1 MRIRFFLIFLISIY
15 IICFF
20 FFTLDVLNY
29 FSDVEGYNIEYN
41 FSLTHLICIYLFSIV
56 PIIILPI
63 KGRKPSYVILWFVY
77 FSHIIP
83 TIVFVPIISKNFFW
97 SYMIILFFSIMV
109 FLSNIKIKLKIKLFS
124 FNFKDIYLYSFL
136 LVIFLFSLI
145 IIIGTYGLSFDLPN
159 ITDVYSVRE
168 KFINNSNF
176 LSSYVSVIT
185 GYIISPFLLLLGVNL
200 FQYNGRQRRLG
211 LIFMLFSILLSI
223 QIYASSGLKSV
234 AFASFVCLSF
244 YIFIKNVKNIGIFF
258 VIIITFSF
266 FFLMLISNLFIIEKL
281 DILLYH
287 WFRRVFIVPG
297 MNVNY
302 FFDYIVSNNLLT
314 LKGAP
319 LIISE
324 YYYGTSGSANSGLIG
339 DSFTKYN
346 YIGFI
351 INGFIF
357 LFILKLSDYIIDSRS
372 SIGLSLM
379 IPIAYAISNSSIT
392 TVFFTYGYIL
402 IVCFFVFFKKNIY
415 KIEFNKRKNIE
426 IKS

>member
-1 MRIRFFLIFLISIY
+1 MTIRVFLIFLTSIY

-41 FSLTHLICIYLFSIV
+41 FSLTHLIFFYLFSIV

-83 TIVFVPIISKNFFW
+83 TIAFVPIISKNFFW
-97 SYMIILFFSIMV
+97 SYVIILFFSIII
-109 FLSNIKIKLKIKLFS
+109 FLANIKIKLKTKLFS
-124 FNFKDIYLYSFL
+124 FNFKDSHFYSFIL
-136 LVIFLFSLI
+136 LISLFSLI
-145 IIIGTYGLSFDLPN
+145 VIIGTYGFSYDLPN
-159 ITDVYSVRE
+159 ITDVYSIRE

-185 GYIISPFLLLLGVNL
+185 GYIISPFLLLLGINL
-200 FQYNGRQRRLG
+200 FQYKKKLSM
-211 LIFMLFSILLSI
+211 IFILSSFLLSV
-223 QIYASSGLKSV
+223 QIYANSGLKSV
-234 AFASFVCLSF
+234 AFASFVCLFF
-244 YIFIKNVKNIGIFF
+244 YIFIKNVRNIGIFF
-258 VIIITFSF
+258 IILISFSF
-266 FFLMLISNLFIIEKL
+266 FFLMLMHNLFFIEKL

-302 FFDYIVSNNLLT
+302 FFDYITTNNLLT